1 MPDQDDK
8 QPEDAIVTD
17 EHPELP
23 SVVGTPTVALPEGY
37 KYGVT
42 RYADLILREAF
53 PERFAQLVEVLEGY
67 RIDLDELT
75 TGGGGRASHTA
86 RFDATLAAHG
96 WGKRNISISRLIDG
110 KVIHETPGHEID
122 MFAELRA
129 DDPYPGIGV
138 EMEWNNKDPFY
149 DRDLLNFQAL
159 HHEGALAVG
168 VIVTRGPR
176 AWLVTLAIVVLT
188 KLVGCRRTFC
198 ANYVIWDEALA
209 VDQPDLFSANQ
220 IVHLRPIADDGTFAR
235 FVAANPFVRRFY
247 PGFAPSVPLAGFGPG
262 RIARALKGALE
273 VLLAPGPG
281 QILEA
286 ASRALYGRYLRAKAA
301 GWRSPEQVLL
311 EPDRL
316 KLHGHSHRRAVLERF
331 EAAVVEVMSAGRGD

>member
-1 MPDQDDK
+1 MPDHDDE

-67 RIDLDELT
+67 RIHIDELT

-176 AWLVTLAIVVLT
+176 LQELIGPTIKTGKDSGGT
-188 KLVGCRRTFC
+188 KFGQSSTHWNKLIPRVNLGGGGECPLLLIGIEPER
-198 ANYVIWDEALA
+198 I
-209 VDQPDLFSANQ
+209 
-220 IVHLRPIADDGTFAR
+220 DG
-235 FVAANPFVRRFY
+235 V
-247 PGFAPSVPLAGFGPG
+247 
-262 RIARALKGALE
+262 E
-273 VLLAPGPG
+273 
-281 QILEA
+281 ILYE
-286 ASRALYGRYLRAKAA
+286 AKAE
-301 GWRSPEQVLL
+301 GTTVY
-311 EPDRL
+311 
-316 KLHGHSHRRAVLERF
+316 
-331 EAAVVEVMSAGRGD
+331 